1 MDGLG
6 VVRDGIRSWTMLLLC
21 GSCARCGS
29 RKSTDRLL
37 LFVACAG
44 TVHYPEHLRLVAYGV
59 WCPCCVVM
67 MSGEDVVRP
76 SLTSSGVGGT
86 VVDEQDSEDVFC
98 PFEGFVEVV

>member
-1 MDGLG
+1 
-6 VVRDGIRSWTMLLLC
+6 
-21 GSCARCGS
+21 
-29 RKSTDRLL
+29 
-37 LFVACAG
+37 
-44 TVHYPEHLRLVAYGV
+44 
-59 WCPCCVVM
+59 M